1 MTTPHPFHVMIKPV
15 GPRCNINC
23 SYCYYLE
30 KEKLYPDEKK
40 FRISDEVLEAY
51 VRGLI
56 DAQVKA
62 GLSEVPFA
70 WQGGEPTILGREFF
84 ERVVALQKE
93 HCPPDVR
100 IENSLQTN
108 GILIDDDWA
117 GFFAREKFLI
127 GISIDGPKPI
137 HDRYRRD
144 RAGRPTFDMV
154 MKGLDALKRAGVE
167 FNILTAVHRANAD
180 KGKEIYRFLRRLG
193 TQHLQFIPIVERRA
207 PNGDLATA
215 PQIDDDPKNA
225 VTEWSVSPKA
235 YGKFLCDVFD
245 LWHRRDIGST
255 FVQFFENQ
263 VGMWMGWPASLCVFA
278 ETCGRGLAMEH
289 NGDLYA
295 CDHFVYPEYRLGNI
309 LATDIGALAWSRHA
323 EDFGNAK
330 RDALTAQCRRCKFRF
345 ACNGG
350 CPKHRI
356 LRSIDAEPRHNY
368 FCESNTIFF
377 RHAGD
382 RLRDVALRL

>member
-215 PQIDDDPKNA
+215 HEA
-225 VTEWSVSPKA
+225 VVHSRGGNVQAKLLW
-235 YGKFLCDVFD
+235 FLGAHGHS
-245 LWHRRDIGST
+245 LNST
-255 FVQFFENQ
+255 RN
-263 VGMWMGWPASLCVFA
+263 PASLA
-278 ETCGRGLAMEH
+278 
-289 NGDLYA
+289 
-295 CDHFVYPEYRLGNI
+295 
-309 LATDIGALAWSRHA
+309 S
-323 EDFGNAK
+323 
-330 RDALTAQCRRCKFRF
+330 
-345 ACNGG
+345 
-350 CPKHRI
+350 
-356 LRSIDAEPRHNY
+356 
-368 FCESNTIFF
+368 
-377 RHAGD
+377 
-382 RLRDVALRL
+382 